1 MNVIAPILLCEAR
14 VIGTFLSGRVTVLL
28 AWNGDGPVPWWAYV
42 LFLLALAL
50 VLILPRR
57 LARRSRILPKV
68 RMSETDRLKRS
79 MDELLIQLQEVAREV
94 NATMDTK
101 MIALKVLVEEA
112 DLACQQA
119 ETKIAE
125 LQSLLEARRLAE
137 APSVET
143 DTAVRSTSE
152 LSEPEAESRCN
163 RDRAGERA
171 QLEADVLRLA
181 EEGRTELE
189 IAQETGI
196 PRGEIE
202 LMLALNRKTSPES
215 PSPHQERTR
224 SGGTQ

>member
-14 VIGTFLSGRVTVLL
+14 VVGTFLSERVTVLL
-28 AWNGDGPVPWWAYV
+28 AQNGDDGIPWWACG

-79 MDELLIQLQEVAREV
+79 MDKLLIQLQEVAREV
-94 NATMDTK
+94 NATLDTK

-112 DLACQQA
+112 DLACRQA

-125 LQSLLEARRLAE
+125 LQSLLGASQMAQ
-137 APSVET
+137 APHVET
-143 DTAVRSTSE
+143 DTALRSTSE
-152 LSEPEAESRCN
+152 PAEP
-163 RDRAGERA
+163 AGERA

-202 LMLALNRKTSPES
+202 LMLTLNRKTSPEPS
-215 PSPHQERTR
+215 SPHQERTQN
-224 SGGTQ
+224 GGTQ

>member
-28 AWNGDGPVPWWAYV
+28 AWNGDGPVPPWAYV

-112 DLACQQA
+112 DLACRQA
-119 ETKIAE
+119 EAKIAE
-125 LQSLLEARRLAE
+125 LQSLLEA
-137 APSVET
+137 PPVET
-143 DTAVRSTSE
+143 DAALRSTSE

-163 RDRAGERA
+163 RDRAGERV

-202 LMLALNRKTSPES
+202 LVLALRRKTSPEP
-215 PSPHQERTR
+215 PSPRQKHGQNGRW
-224 SGGTQ
+224 Q

>member
-14 VIGTFLSGRVTVLL
+14 AVGTFLSGRVTVLL
-28 AWNGDGPVPWWAYV
+28 AKNGGSGVSWWVYA

-68 RMSETDRLKRS
+68 RMSEADRLKRS
-79 MDELLIQLQEVAREV
+79 MDKLLIQLQEVAREV
-94 NATMDTK
+94 NATLDTK

-112 DLACQQA
+112 DFACRQA

-125 LQSLLEARRLAE
+125 LQSLLGARRLTE
-137 APSVET
+137 ATSVET
-143 DTAVRSTSE
+143 DTAVRNTSE
-152 LSEPEAESRCN
+152 PTELT
-163 RDRAGERA
+163 GERA
-171 QLEADVLRLA
+171 QLETEVLRLV

-202 LMLALNRKTSPES
+202 LVLALRRKASRPIHPPQS
-215 PSPHQERTR
+215 R
-224 SGGTQ
+224 